1 MNFMVE
7 KAEKAPGKKLE
18 GFRVSPFPEIERHLP
33 QGDLPQDK
41 CSKTF
46 ALKGQ
51 LPQVTWTF
59 APKTDDQ
66 ENLKSTTN
74 F

>member
-1 MNFMVE
+1 MYYF
-7 KAEKAPGKKLE
+7 L
-18 GFRVSPFPEIERHLP
+18 IERHLP

-66 ENLKSTTN
+66 ENLKSTTD